1 MTPHRHSI
9 YCILPP
15 HVLREVAEHASGP
28 MQQAAQATLT
38 LDQAIRLSRVNMMA
52 QTTPTK
58 KPWAKR
64 SRPWII
70 RWIPGIGVRTPEQ
83 RRTIFTALGQE
94 TLPGDIARREGAAT
108 TGDAAVDEAYD
119 GLGAT
124 FDFYWQVLK
133 RASVDDKN
141 LPLNAT
147 VHYGQGYDNAFWNGE
162 QMVFGDGDGQ
172 IFNRF
177 TVALDVIGHE
187 LTHGVTQY
195 TAQLDY
201 QDQAGALNESISDV
215 FGSLIK
221 QYKLGQSAASA
232 DWLIG
237 QGLFTASVNG
247 AALRSMKAPGTAY
260 DDPVLGK
267 DPQPGDM
274 SGYVYTAEDG
284 GGVHIN
290 SGIPNHAFY
299 LVATKIG
306 GNAWEAPGHIWYETL
321 RSPSLR
327 SNADFQAFA
336 TLTAETAGRLYGAN
350 GREQQA
356 VVESW
361 AEVGVRVGV
370 PVPAR

>member
-1 MTPHRHSI
+1 
-9 YCILPP
+9 
-15 HVLREVAEHASGP
+15 
-28 MQQAAQATLT
+28 
-38 LDQAIRLSRVNMMA
+38 
-52 QTTPTK
+52 
-58 KPWAKR
+58 
-64 SRPWII
+64 
-70 RWIPGIGVRTPEQ
+70 VRTPKQ
-83 RRTIFTALGQE
+83 QRTIFTAQGQE
-94 TLPGDIARREGAAT
+94 TLPGAPVRREGAAR

-119 GLGAT
+119 NLGAT
-124 FDFYWQVLK
+124 FDFYWQVLR

-177 TVALDVIGHE
+177 TIAPEVIGHE

-195 TAQLDY
+195 TAQLEY
-201 QDQAGALNESISDV
+201 QGQAGALNESVSDV

-221 QYKLGQSAASA
+221 QYKLRQRADQA

-237 QGLFTASVNG
+237 AGLFTPAVHG

-260 DDPVLGK
+260 DDPVLGR

-274 SGYVYTAEDG
+274 GGYVNTEDDD

-321 RSPSLR
+321 RGPSLR
-327 SNADFQAFA
+327 PDADFQAFA
-336 TLTAETAGRLYGAN
+336 TLTAETAGRLYGEK
-350 GREQQA
+350 GTQQQA
-356 VVESW
+356 VIASW

-370 PVPAR
+370 PVPVR